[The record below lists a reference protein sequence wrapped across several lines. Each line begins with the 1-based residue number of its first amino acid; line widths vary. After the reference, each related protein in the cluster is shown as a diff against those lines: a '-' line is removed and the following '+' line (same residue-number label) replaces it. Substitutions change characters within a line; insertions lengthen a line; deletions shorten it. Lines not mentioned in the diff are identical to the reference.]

1 MTKIIS
7 FLSIEYFALNAF
19 RAAKL
24 HSSRLTR
31 SFNISVSCPVLLVL
45 SSQVGGPIMEKI
57 FDFWFSEWNNKHEI
71 LSPPLSTSQR
81 RRPWIDYIHYIKN
94 FTLYFFI
101 ASNLPLK
108 LINYQLLPFRS
119 LVNLIYNNYTR
130 FVIYIKAFLWSIYIY
145 FERFHLQFSSS
156 N

>member
-57 FDFWFSEWNNKHEI
+57 FDFWFLEWNNKHEI
-71 LSPPLSTSQR
+71 LSPPIHLPASTALNRLCS
-81 RRPWIDYIHYIKN
+81 
-94 FTLYFFI
+94 LYQKFHTIFFI

-130 FVIYIKAFLWSIYIY
+130 FVIYIKAFLWSIYIF